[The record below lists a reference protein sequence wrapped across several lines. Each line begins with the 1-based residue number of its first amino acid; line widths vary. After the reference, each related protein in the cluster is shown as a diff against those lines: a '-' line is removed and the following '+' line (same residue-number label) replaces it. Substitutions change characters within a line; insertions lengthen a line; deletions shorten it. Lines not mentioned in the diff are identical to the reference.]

1 MNLPINNKPNKN
13 KRNKRLKIPKNP
25 RQLPVVMPPTWICF
39 HKYVSTVVGASGV
52 GPYLS
57 EDFYINSIV
66 SPEVSGTD
74 TSHAIG
80 TTQMATLYYYWIVK
94 DVKVEFD
101 VSNEEDFEINVF
113 MAPSDL
119 RIKTNITS
127 ASLAAQVGELPYG
140 KGITL
145 SRNSGQNRGRITIHL
160 NNAKFLGDFNLY
172 NGDISYRGTKDTNR
186 PVSKQFIT
194 FSAAALAG
202 NLTNGITFKMS
213 ITYKVKW
220 SVRIFSDG
228 GLMQTLTLENN
239 ENNEENT
246 KLQMLED
253 DKEINKEKV

>member
-1 MNLPINNKPNKN
+1 MNLPINNKKPNKN
-13 KRNKRLKIPKNP
+13 NRRLKIPKKQ
-25 RQLPVVMPPTWICF
+25 RQLPVVMPPTWICY

-52 GPYLS
+52 GPNLS

-94 DVKVEFD
+94 DVKIEFD

-119 RIKTNITS
+119 RIKTNITTP
-127 ASLAAQVGELPYG
+127 SLAAQVGELPYG

-145 SRNSGQNRGRITIHL
+145 GRNSGQNRGRIVIHL

-172 NGDISYRGTKDTNR
+172 NGDISYPGTKDTNR
-186 PVSKQFIT
+186 PASKQYVT
-194 FSAAALAG
+194 VSAAALAG
-202 NLTNGITFKMS
+202 NLTNGITFKMQ

-220 SVRIFSDG
+220 SIRIFSDG
-228 GLMQTLTLENN
+228 GLMQTLTLN
-239 ENNEENT
+239 ENEKYEENT
-246 KLQMLED
+246 KFHMLED
-253 DKEINKEKV
+253 EKIEKEKV